1 MLSVFSKSSLPA
13 ALKILAENDFSVH
26 DLPKNLSSPLW
37 LRIEDELRLSLS
49 QLCALQNL
57 VKSMSVTSCGSELN
71 ESKFIEQSRVASRK
85 RTAAAATIY
94 ETENS
99 NLKISAMPITVKTLT
114 GTMIRL
120 EVEPSNSVEALK
132 TMIWEAEGIPLDQ
145 QRLIFNGKQLEEGRT
160 LSVYNITSGSI
171 MHLILRLRGGMYM
184 PASSREDFE
193 ILNDFGQER
202 KKENQDFD
210 GRERGEGEDEDDD
223 EEGDDKEDEAE
234 DEDGDDNANQE
245 G

>member
-1 MLSVFSKSSLPA
+1 MKNNKVRADRYAF
-13 ALKILAENDFSVH
+13 IL
-26 DLPKNLSSPLW
+26 
-37 LRIEDELRLSLS
+37 
-49 QLCALQNL
+49 
-57 VKSMSVTSCGSELN
+57 T
-71 ESKFIEQSRVASRK
+71 
-85 RTAAAATIY
+85 AAATIY

-132 TMIWEAEGIPLDQ
+132 TMIWEAEGIPLGQ
-145 QRLIFNGKQLEEGRT
+145 QRLIFNGKQLEEGRK
-160 LSVYNITSGSI
+160 LSDYNITSGSI
-171 MHLILRLRGGMYM
+171 MHLILLLRGGMYM

-223 EEGDDKEDEAE
+223 EVAVYDCFLWSLAFGFFNWVKT
-234 DEDGDDNANQE
+234 QMP
-245 G
+245 